1 MDTVVRLDELI
12 TAIKVRHPEG
22 DPLGEL
28 SDAVTL
34 GEYIGEVADHL
45 IGHFVDQA
53 RRSGASWTDIG
64 RSMGVSKQA
73 AQKRFVPKEGGG
85 SGPLADDLP
94 NYRRYTKRARGAV
107 LKAREAAQAS
117 GHDVIEVGH
126 LVLGLLG
133 EPEGLAAR
141 AMVTLGAS
149 PEASEAAVL
158 ATLGPAD
165 TPASSEPP
173 QTPSAPPQGPRF
185 SAQSRKVLD
194 LAPREALLLDHN
206 FVGTEHVLLGVLSLE
221 NEPVVRS
228 LAALGVTRKPA
239 EQEIMRLIGEL
250 LTARDG
256 S

>member
-1 MDTVVRLDELI
+1 MDNVVRLDELI

-107 LKAREAAQAS
+107 VKAREAAQAS

-133 EPEGLAAR
+133 EPEGLAAK

-165 TPASSEPP
+165 TTPV
-173 QTPSAPPQGPRF
+173 PSAPPQGPRF

-206 FVGTEHVLLGVLSLE
+206 FVGTEHVLLGVLSLD
-221 NEPVVRS
+221 NEPVVQA

-250 LTARDG
+250 LIAQGG